1 MYLRLNIILSN
12 FVLANNFINFLK
24 IILRFLIV
32 FFTLLVYFKKICI
45 IEHGENDFIEK
56 GLESDGLQSYF
67 NVQKLRATSDLPT

>member
-32 FFTLLVYFKKICI
+32 FFTLLVYFLKICI
-45 IEHGENDFIEK
+45 IKHGEDDFNKK
-56 GLESDGLQSYF
+56 GLGSNGLQSNY
-67 NVQKLRATSDLPT
+67 NVQKS